1 MRVSVVKAV
10 AIKKTKIDNR
20 NVPEIEIIN
29 NIATLVSHLILAVSA
44 IAKIKPSVA
53 IIERTLIKATFENL
67 LLR

>member
-1 MRVSVVKAV
+1 VKAV